1 MWNPIDVF
9 IILIVLLYLSRGWYE
24 GFVRVSLD
32 LLGLALI
39 FWAGLRY
46 HPQASAF
53 LSRQFGLPEVYGRA
67 IGFLLAGVLA
77 ASLFWILVGLTFG
90 RLPSRV
96 HRSLPNRLLGLFP
109 AAMAGLLVAALLVTV
124 VSVAPVPEVI
134 AAEVQSSQIG
144 GRLIGWTTQ
153 LEGQLRPIFGDAISE
168 TLNFLTVR
176 PETDAFLQLPYQVL
190 DPQPAP
196 AVENEML
203 RLVNEERIKAGLP
216 PLVMD
221 EGLRQVAR
229 VHARDMFQRGYFSH
243 YTPDRRSPFDRLLS
257 ANIRYLAAG
266 ENLALAPT
274 VQAAHRGLM
283 NSPGHRANILSPTF
297 RKIGIGAMA
306 GGLRGIM
313 FSQEFTN

>member
-9 IILIVLLYLSRGWYE
+9 IILIVLLYLSRGWRE

-53 LSRQFGLPEVYGRA
+53 LSRQFGFPEVYSRA

-77 ASLFWILVGLTFG
+77 ASAFWIIVGLTFG
-90 RLPSRV
+90 RLPPRV
-96 HRSLPNRLLGLFP
+96 HRSWLNRVLGLAP
-109 AAMAGLLVAALLVTV
+109 AALAGLLVAALLVTV
-124 VSVAPVPEVI
+124 VSVAPVPAAI
-134 AAEVQSSQIG
+134 AAEVESSQLG
-144 GRLIGWTTQ
+144 GRLIQWTTQ
-153 LEGQLRPIFGDAISE
+153 MEGQLRPIFGDAIAE

-176 PETDAFLQLPYQVL
+176 PDTDAFLQLPYQVL
-190 DPQPAP
+190 DPRPSPTA
-196 AVENEML
+196 EDEML
-203 RLVNEERIKAGLP
+203 RLVNEERAKVGLA

-221 EGLRQVAR
+221 ESLRQVAR
-229 VHARDMFQRGYFSH
+229 AHARDMFNRGYFSH
-243 YTPDRRSPFDRLLS
+243 YTPDRRSPFDRMQD
-257 ANIRYLAAG
+257 AGIRYLAAG

-283 NSPGHRANILSPTF
+283 NSPGHRANILSPSF
-297 RKIGIGAMA
+297 RKIGIGALD